1 MIEYVTQE
9 KKSSFKKKKAQKA
22 DPDTEQ
28 LRYLQSLNVWKRK
41 VDSFARGN
49 YRIHAVLYYTDA
61 LFALTHFSE
70 QRTQNTNIQ
79 INTHF

>member
-1 MIEYVTQE
+1 MLLR
-9 KKSSFKKKKAQKA
+9 KKNLPLKKKKAQKA

-49 YRIHAVLYYTDA
+49 YRIHAVLYCSNSVFRTAHPKYKYTNKYTF
-61 LFALTHFSE
+61 LKLLHTK
-70 QRTQNTNIQ
+70 
-79 INTHF
+79 